1 MKVDRQ
7 ATDEVFLGRL
17 GERLARLRLARNLT
31 QAQLAEQGGLND
43 PASFVSRINR
53 LLLQA

>member
-17 GERLARLRLARNLT
+17 GERLARLRLRLARNLT
-31 QAQLAEQGGLND
+31 QADEVDVG
-43 PASFVSRINR
+43 
-53 LLLQA
+53 

>member
-1 MKVDRQ
+1 VKKLDTIQ
-7 ATDEVFLGRL
+7 DEALF
-17 GERLARLRLARNLT
+17 GEWVTLLHE